1 MAPYIQVA
9 GPSRHVGKYHG
20 AMGDGAIQYNHV
32 AMVVGAVQ
40 KGQIVIFFE
49 TRFILC

>member
-9 GPSRHVGKYHG
+9 GPSRHIGKYQG
-20 AMGDGAIQYNHV
+20 AVGDGAIQYNHGVMV
-32 AMVVGAVQ
+32 AGAMQ
-40 KGQIVIFFE
+40 KGQIVNFFE